1 MNEAPNI
8 EAEIAELSR
17 QIDEKRRVLE
27 ESRGISVE
35 HKEALAEV
43 VREHVFKD
51 QAPKFTPA
59 PQPNPAVPP
68 PSGGTTASGQ
78 KSYLDDL
85 SPESATEVN
94 RLIELVPT
102 KGLMAAIAEAKN
114 SDPFVLDAFHDAL
127 VDKLYDELK
136 SRGLIK

>member
-1 MNEAPNI
+1 MNEGPNI

-17 QIDEKRRVLE
+17 QIEEKRRTLE

-35 HKEALAEV
+35 HKEAISEV

-51 QAPKFTPA
+51 RASKFTPQ
-59 PQPNPAVPP
+59 QPTPAVSPP
-68 PSGGTTASGQ
+68 RDRKTVISQ
-78 KSYLDDL
+78 QSYLDNL
-85 SPESATEVN
+85 SPEMASEVN

-102 KGLMAAIAEAKN
+102 KGLMAAIAEARN
-114 SDPFVLDAFHDAL
+114 AEPFVLDAFHDAL

-136 SRGLIK
+136 SRGIIK